1 MLVIKILNLLS
12 VDLIKANMKGADL
25 KCKDYMNSIQGCMRM
40 HMVVFL

>member
-25 KCKDYMNSIQGCMRM
+25 NAKIIWI
-40 HMVVFL
+40 V